1 MPTTRI
7 SEDDHRVLQSLAAK
21 TGKQHQE
28 IIHEALDNY
37 QRDLLLDGINSAFER
52 LRANKKDWAQEQEE
66 RKLWETTLSD

>member
-7 SEDDHRVLQSLAAK
+7 SEDDHRVLQNLAAQ

-37 QRDLLLDGINSAFER
+37 QRDRLLDAINSAFER
-52 LRANKKDWAQEQEE
+52 LRSNKNDWAKEKEE
-66 RKLWETTLSD
+66 RKLWEATLSD

>member
-7 SEDDHRVLQSLAAK
+7 SEDDHRVLQHLAAQ

-37 QRDLLLDGINSAFER
+37 QRDRLLDGINSAFEH
-52 LRANKKDWAQEQEE
+52 LRSNQNDWAREKEE
-66 RKLWETTLSD
+66 RKLWEATLSD

>member
-7 SEDDHRVLQSLAAK
+7 SEDDHRVLQNLAAQ

-37 QRDLLLDGINSAFER
+37 QRNRLLDGINSAFER
-52 LRANKKDWAQEQEE
+52 LRSNKNDWAREKEE
-66 RKLWETTLSD
+66 RKLWEATLPD

>member
-7 SEDDHRVLQSLAAK
+7 SADDHRMLQELAAR

-37 QRDLLLDGINSAFER
+37 QRDQLLNGINSAFEQ
-52 LRANKKDWAQEQEE
+52 LRSNKKDWAEE
-66 RKLWETTLSD
+66 IAERELWDTTLSD

>member
-7 SEDDHRVLQSLAAK
+7 SADDHRVLLELAAR

-37 QRDLLLDGINSAFER
+37 QRDQLLNGINSAFER
-52 LRANKKDWAQEQEE
+52 LRSNKKGWAEE
-66 RKLWETTLSD
+66 IAERELWDATLSD